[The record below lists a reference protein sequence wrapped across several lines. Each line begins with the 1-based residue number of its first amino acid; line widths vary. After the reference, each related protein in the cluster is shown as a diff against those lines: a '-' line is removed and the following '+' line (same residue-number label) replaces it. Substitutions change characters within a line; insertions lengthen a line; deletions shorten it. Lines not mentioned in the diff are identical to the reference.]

1 MKTGNEEGKAEKA
14 LKNLGKK
21 IDAFMAELK
30 EAGERMEKEFEA
42 RYEELRKSAE
52 KLKQEARD
60 QQRWK
65 EVEESLKRAGRE
77 LEHAMKTAFS
87 KRSKS

>member
-1 MKTGNEEGKAEKA
+1 MKSEKDEGKAEKA

-21 IDAFMAELK
+21 IDEFVAELK
-30 EAGERMEKEFEA
+30 QAGERMEKEFED

-52 KLKQEARD
+52 KLRQEATD
-60 QQRWK
+60 KERWK
-65 EVEESLKRAGRE
+65 EVEESLKRAGKE

-87 KRSKS
+87 KRNK